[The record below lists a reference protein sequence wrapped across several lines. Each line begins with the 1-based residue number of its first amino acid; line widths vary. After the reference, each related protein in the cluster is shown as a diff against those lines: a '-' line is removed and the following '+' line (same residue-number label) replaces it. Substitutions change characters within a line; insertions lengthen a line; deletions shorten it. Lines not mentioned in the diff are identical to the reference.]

1 MINYNM
7 VFPKIQV
14 IYRKQLIIFTLYG
27 NNDTILYRINKKT
40 TGKLASP
47 LGKKNKPI
55 EKIIIYNNKT
65 PRVELSVLYG
75 ESVIILIL

>member
-7 VFPKIQV
+7 FFSKIQV

-55 EKIIIYNNKT
+55 EKIIYNNKT

>member
-40 TGKLASP
+40 TGKLALP

-55 EKIIIYNNKT
+55 EQIIIYNNKT
-65 PRVELSVLYG
+65 PRVLLFF
-75 ESVIILIL
+75 LL